1 MLREICLDTET
12 TGLDPKSGH
21 RIIEI
26 GCVELLDRVP
36 TGNNYHVYINPERDV
51 PIAAYK
57 VHGIST
63 DFLKD
68 KKTFSE
74 IAAEFVDYI
83 RDDTLVIHNASFDV
97 GFLNSELERL
107 DKKTI
112 DILTTI
118 DTLNIARKKFPGS
131 PSNLDALCKRYHI
144 DLSRRTV
151 HGALLDAELL
161 ALVYIQLTGG
171 TQTKLDLASG
181 NHSSTTDIRRQRKL
195 RSTKKLEKR
204 DFPPSD
210 DELKAHQDFIEKH
223 IKEPI
228 W

>member
-1 MLREICLDTET
+1 MRNI
-12 TGLDPKSGH
+12 
-21 RIIEI
+21 
-26 GCVELLDRVP
+26 V
-36 TGNNYHVYINPERDV
+36 
-51 PIAAYK
+51 IACSK
-57 VHGIST
+57 KW
-63 DFLKD
+63 FLKD

-83 RDDTLVIHNASFDV
+83 RNDTLVIHNAAFDV
-97 GFLNSELERL
+97 GFLNSELERI
-107 DKKTI
+107 DKKPI

-144 DLSRRTV
+144 DLTRRTL

-171 TQTKLDLASG
+171 TQTKLDLASEDKG
-181 NHSSTTDIRRQRKL
+181 LNSLNSVRRSQKR
-195 RSTKKLEKR
+195 RSEKTLETR
-204 DFPPSD
+204 QFPPSE
-210 DELKAHQDFIEKH
+210 DELKAHASFIDTS
-223 IKEPI
+223 IKESI

>member
-21 RIIEI
+21 RVIEI

-51 PIAAYK
+51 PIGAYK
-57 VHGIST
+57 IHGIST

-83 RDDTLVIHNASFDV
+83 RDDTLV

-144 DLSRRTV
+144 DLSRRTL

-171 TQTKLDLASG
+171 TQTKLDLASK
-181 NHSSTTDIRRQRKL
+181 NVSVSTDIRRNRKQRKMNTL
-195 RSTKKLEKR
+195 QKREFLPTSEELEV
-204 DFPPSD
+204 
-210 DELKAHQDFIEKH
+210 HQQFIEKN
-223 IKEPI
+223 IKEPL